1 MTSPEFPRNVAANR
15 MRRKQTD
22 IGMSDKNHR
31 TTEEKQGKSG
41 ETGLYGFD
49 LDDPDLPK
57 QISKQAFSSGGYPH
71 DKKMRRSDYDER
83 LRPLQIELVKL
94 QKWARQEGRRIIMVF
109 EGRDAAGK
117 GGAIK
122 AFTEN
127 MNPRYARIVALS
139 KPSDTERG
147 QWYFQRYINHFPT
160 DGEIVLFDRS
170 WYNRAGVESVM
181 GFCKPGEVEDF
192 LDEVPHFEGMLH
204 REGILLVKF
213 WLNIGREM
221 QLKRFH
227 DRRHDP
233 LKIWKLSPIDL
244 AALEKWDDYTK
255 ARDRMLKHTHSANA
269 PWTIV
274 RTNDKKRGRLNAIR
288 HVLGQVDYDDKDRDA
303 IGDIDTRVLGQGP
316 GFLSGGDE

>member
-1 MTSPEFPRNVAANR
+1 MSNKKKNKS
-15 MRRKQTD
+15 RKA
-22 IGMSDKNHR
+22 SNASALK
-31 TTEEKQGKSG
+31 K
-41 ETGLYGFD
+41 FD
-49 LDDPDLPK
+49 LEDPKLSDS
-57 QISKQAFSSGGYPH
+57 IGDAAFGSGGYPH
-71 DKKMRRSDYDER
+71 EEKMSRKDYYEA

-94 QKWARQEGRRIIMVF
+94 QKWAREEGRRVMLVM

-117 GGAIK
+117 GGTIK

-127 MNPRYARIVALS
+127 LNPRYTRIVALS
-139 KPSDTERG
+139 KPSETERG

-181 GFCKPGEVEDF
+181 GFCKPEQVEDF
-192 LDEVPHFEGMLH
+192 LDEVPRFEGMLH
-204 REGILLVKF
+204 REGITLVKF
-213 WLNIGREM
+213 WLNIGQEM

-244 AALEKWDDYTK
+244 AALEKWDDYTS
-255 ARDRMLKHTHSANA
+255 ARDRMLDRTHTEHA
-269 PWTIV
+269 PWTVV

-288 HVLGQVDYDDKDRDA
+288 HVLNKLDYDGKDRSE
-303 IGDIDTRVLGQGP
+303 IGKIDDKVLGHGLD
-316 GFLSGGDE
+316 FLQDESE